1 MSVENVCTHEECTG
15 WCYQRNHVIHGSEK
29 KIDTV
34 EQYGSLFTM
43 DGRRYPDQIPAAI
56 LDRIYVP
63 FKFQHLV
70 PKAGVALPE
79 VDVSVMSDLEDL
91 GEPVA
96 DATHETIV
104 LSRGIKQHQPKP
116 DRSPQKIGR

>member
-1 MSVENVCTHEECTG
+1 MAVENVCTHEECAG
-15 WCYQRNHVIHGSEK
+15 WCYQRNHTIHGSET

-43 DGRRYPDQIPAAI
+43 DGRRYPDQIPPAI

-70 PKAGVALPE
+70 PKTAPVLPTA
-79 VDVSVMSDLEDL
+79 DVSVLSELEDL
-91 GEPVA
+91 GEPA
-96 DATHETIV
+96 DDTHETIV
-104 LSRGIKQHQPKP
+104 LSRGVKQHQPKP

>member
-1 MSVENVCTHEECTG
+1 MAVENVCTHEECVG
-15 WCYQRNHVIHGSEK
+15 WCYQRNHVIHGSES

-43 DGRRYPDQIPAAI
+43 DGRRYPDQIPPAI
-56 LDRIYVP
+56 MDRIFVP

-70 PKAGVALPE
+70 PKTAPSL
-79 VDVSVMSDLEDL
+79 VDADIPVLADLEDL
-91 GEPVA
+91 GEPA
-96 DATHETIV
+96 DSTHETIV